1 MHHRVEAAVLR
12 TRERA
17 SSPGCRRRFRAS
29 RGVEVKGRGITF
41 VIVVDLAP
49 VSPHSKLSFGRVQ
62 LVPHWGSY
70 EVFVSIS
77 TICAIDGWKRDVRKL
92 FFSNLQK
99 VLREILEPLESKKQ
113 H

>member
-41 VIVVDLAP
+41 VIVVDPAP
-49 VSPHSKLSFGRVQ
+49 VSPHSKLSFERVQ

-70 EVFVSIS
+70 EVDSSCQFRQFARSMDGNVTFENYSS
-77 TICAIDGWKRDVRKL
+77 RICKR
-92 FFSNLQK
+92 FFA
-99 VLREILEPLESKKQ
+99 RF
-113 H
+113 